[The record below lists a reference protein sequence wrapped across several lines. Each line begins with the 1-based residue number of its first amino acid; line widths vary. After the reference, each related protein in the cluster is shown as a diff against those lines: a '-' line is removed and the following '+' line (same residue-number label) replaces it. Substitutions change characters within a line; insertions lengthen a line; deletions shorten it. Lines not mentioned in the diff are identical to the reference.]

1 MKIKYLRVS
10 VDGVQIRDIEFH
22 DGLNLIVNQR
32 GVGRTG
38 NSVGKTTLARLVDY
52 LFGGGVES
60 IYIDEEFGKPNLEI
74 EHLLS
79 SSDVVANLCF
89 VDLAGS
95 ELEVSRNICI
105 ERKSRKYWIGGNAVD
120 EGEYVA
126 QVMSKILHIKG
137 KRPSMRFV
145 APKFIRD
152 SGRKMLNTTHFLDR
166 HASARDY
173 AELFLYLFGFED
185 TALLEEKRVTSNAV
199 AKSQKRATTIN
210 VLVKE
215 QKPAAKIAKYQEKV
229 KLLEA
234 EFLRFDY
241 SPKFENPVSRLSE
254 IQAREDDLVEMALD
268 ASVKISNI
276 EKTLEILA
284 GAEDGYLSEQVRA
297 IYSYAGVSV
306 DRSIQDLK
314 DVLAFHAE
322 LVAAK
327 REYLGTDLPS
337 LLARKAELE
346 GNINSLSEAKLEV
359 FSDLRSEESISRIT
373 KKLKELGDLKIEL
386 GRVEGLLDQQRRAA
400 SELVSAQEAYADLLQ
415 RISQGLDLVYR
426 FDRVFNRYFAFV
438 SKYILGEVY
447 RFNLGFNED
456 TGVCTLDVA
465 GGTANPEGGKK
476 KAEVIAF
483 DLAYIFAV
491 NRLGLVRPKFVFHDS
506 IEDID
511 TRQIQLIFEIAER
524 LPGQQIVSMLVDKFD
539 PNEYAEYSDDQIL
552 VLSEIDKFFK
562 VS

>member
-10 VDGVQIRDIEFH
+10 VDGVLIRDIGFRG
-22 DGLNLIVNQR
+22 GLNLVVNQR

-38 NSVGKTTLARLVDY
+38 NSIGKTTLARLVDY

-74 EHLLS
+74 ERLLT

-95 ELEVSRNICI
+95 EIEVSRNICVDKKK
-105 ERKSRKYWIGGNAVD
+105 RKFWIGGRAVD
-120 EGEYVA
+120 ESEYVA
-126 QVMSKILHIKG
+126 HVMGKVLHITG

-152 SGRKMLNTTHFLDR
+152 SGRKMQNTTHFLDR

-185 TALLEEKRVTSNAV
+185 TALLEEKRLKANAV

-215 QKPAAKIAKYQEKV
+215 QKPAAEIAKYQEKV

-254 IQAREDDLVEMALD
+254 IQAREDELVKMALD
-268 ASVKISNI
+268 ISVKVSNI

-284 GAEDGYLSEQVRA
+284 GAEDGFLSEQVRA
-297 IYSYAGVSV
+297 IYSYAGVSI
-306 DRSIQDLK
+306 DGPIRDLK
-314 DVLAFHAE
+314 DVLAFHSE

-327 REYLGTDLPS
+327 KAYLGIDLPG
-337 LLARKAELE
+337 LLARRAELE
-346 GNINSLSEAKLEV
+346 SEISSLSEAKLEV

-373 KKLKELGDLKIEL
+373 EKLKELGDLKIEL

-400 SELVSAQEAYADLLQ
+400 SEAVLAQDAYAELLQ
-415 RISQGLDLVYR
+415 SISQGLDLVYR
-426 FDRVFNRYFAFV
+426 FNRIFNRYFAFV

-447 RFNLGFNED
+447 KFNLGFDEG
-456 TGVCTLDVA
+456 TGVCALDVA

-511 TRQIQLIFEIAER
+511 TRQIQLIFDIAGR

-539 PNEYAEYSDDQIL
+539 PSEYAEYSSNQIL
-552 VLSEIDKFFK
+552 ALSEIDKFFK